1 MWQVSNI
8 QKVHLLQ
15 SAFHAI
21 AAESNQHENNP
32 FRVVTHITLKWNAT
46 LTLGIRVACNWAGVQ
61 VFKWHHLV
69 SFQLVHTI
77 GGFMITETWAKAILR
92 VIQTDLLQQ
101 IHQLFSLLIIESRYS
116 SQELTN
122 MESCGH
128 MGNLFFLSFFFFG
141 LTPIML
147 ASFIMQWWSGYK
159 ESLQY

>member
-32 FRVVTHITLKWNAT
+32 FCVVTHITLKWNVT

-69 SFQLVHTI
+69 RFQLVHNRGLYDYRNMSQSNIEGYPNGLASTNPSTI
-77 GGFMITETWAKAILR
+77 L
-92 VIQTDLLQQ
+92 
-101 IHQLFSLLIIESRYS
+101 SLLIIESRYS

-128 MGNLFFLSFFFFG
+128 MGDLSFSFFFFFW